1 MRGKIIKIS
10 KQNTQRVPNP
20 AICVTQTCE
29 NLLRKWDISGVID
42 AARPQTNE
50 IRAVF
55 VYKMSGIYRLLVRAR
70 FGNFLSVKV
79 DNETVSDPLRG
90 LGKAVEKY
98 GEDLPVICLIDSR
111 LPIRLTGEAPALA
124 GKAGFKNV
132 RTFVL
137 DHVSGKISEIKLGP
151 WVSAPK

>member
-1 MRGKIIKIS
+1 MREKC
-10 KQNTQRVPNP
+10 
-20 AICVTQTCE
+20 CVCALAV
-29 NLLRKWDISGVID
+29 LLLIVVCSTSLAYAQD
-42 AARPQTNE
+42 ARRGASTE
-50 IRAVF
+50 LVF
-55 VYKMSGIYRLLVRAR
+55 SAALGTKGILY
-70 FGNFLSVKV
+70 KV